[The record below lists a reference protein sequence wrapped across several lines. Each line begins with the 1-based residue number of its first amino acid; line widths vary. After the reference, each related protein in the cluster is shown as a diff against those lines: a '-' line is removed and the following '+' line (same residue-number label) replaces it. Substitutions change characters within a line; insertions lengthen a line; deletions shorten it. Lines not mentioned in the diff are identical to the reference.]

1 MVFTSPVRVKNV
13 FTFKDKLPKA
23 LLSGLVYSHKCG
35 GWNATYM
42 LRPNIILKS
51 EFKNIQA
58 FYISLYKMRRLT
70 TIR

>member
-1 MVFTSPVRVKNV
+1 MVFTSPVIVKTF
-13 FTFKDKLPKA
+13 FTFKDKLPKV
-23 LLSGLVYSHKCG
+23 LLSGLAYKHKCG

-58 FYISLYKMRRLT
+58 FYISLDIM
-70 TIR
+70 